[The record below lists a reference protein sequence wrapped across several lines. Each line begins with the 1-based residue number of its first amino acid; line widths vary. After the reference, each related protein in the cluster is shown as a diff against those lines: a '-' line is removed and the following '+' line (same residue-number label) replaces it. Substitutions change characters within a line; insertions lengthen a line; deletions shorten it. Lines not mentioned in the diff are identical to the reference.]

1 MPDIDT
7 SEPFARRLTKKP
19 EPLRGRILKT
29 VRFLANNPRHPGL
42 RTHKVQGASSNGP
55 VFEAYVDKANR
66 LTFHY
71 GPEGQIVLRNH
82 CNHDIIKHSP

>member
-7 SEPFARRLTKKP
+7 PDPFAERLKKKP
-19 EPLRGRILKT
+19 KTLQKRILKA

-42 RTHKVQGASSNGP
+42 QTHLVHGANGDGP
-55 VFEAYVDKANR
+55 VFEAYIDDANR

-71 GPEGQIVLRNH
+71 GPEGQIVLRNN
-82 CNHDIIKHSP
+82 CNHDIIKRSP